1 LSLNNQ
7 PRVILAMLLLNSF
20 AVPLMLS
27 SANVALPTIAS
38 ELSLT
43 AIALSWVPMAFLMA
57 STMFVL
63 IFGRLADNVGRKR
76 IFLIGTVAVIITS
89 VIASLSQ
96 SDVMLLTARF
106 LQGASAAMLHATQ
119 MAIIS
124 SVFPASQRGKYIGL
138 VTGSIYVGLSAG
150 PLLGG
155 LVIDSVGWR
164 ASFLMHVPLAT
175 IVLVMGVFFVRDE
188 WRGEK
193 NIPFD
198 LLGAVGW
205 IISIL
210 LFCLG
215 VSRLPSPDSYLLLF
229 ASVISITLFVR
240 HARTT
245 AHPLWDVKLFFGN
258 RTFTLSAAAS
268 LMMYSA
274 TYANVV
280 LLSLYLQ
287 SVKGLSASSAGMIMM
302 IQPAVMALGSPIMGR
317 LSDRLEPRWLASAGM
332 AVTAGGLFVLAS
344 LHPGSSLMHVAVA
357 LLMTGGGFALFSSPN
372 VNAIM
377 GSVEPKHFGSASGAV
392 ATTRLIGQLNSMV
405 LVTLVVGLVMG
416 NTLISEDSIPQLARA
431 IDLSFA
437 IAGLIC
443 LPGIA
448 FSLARGR
455 MHSKPS

>member
-1 LSLNNQ
+1 
-7 PRVILAMLLLNSF
+7 
-20 AVPLMLS
+20 
-27 SANVALPTIAS
+27 
-38 ELSLT
+38 
-43 AIALSWVPMAFLMA
+43 MAFLMA

-63 IFGRLADNVGRKR
+63 IFGRVADNVGRKR
-76 IFLIGTVAVIITS
+76 IFLIGTLAVIITS
-89 VIASLSQ
+89 VIAALSVN
-96 SDVMLLTARF
+96 DVMLLSARF

-124 SVFPASQRGKYIGL
+124 SVFPAGERGKYIGL

-155 LVIDSVGWR
+155 LMIDHVGWR
-164 ASFLMHVPLAT
+164 AAFLMHVPLA
-175 IVLVMGVFFVRDE
+175 IVVLIMGTFYVRDE
-188 WRGEK
+188 WRGE
-193 NIPFD
+193 NNLRFD
-198 LLGAVGW
+198 LRGAVGW
-205 IISIL
+205 VVSIL
-210 LFCLG
+210 LFCIG
-215 VSRLPSPDSYLLLF
+215 ISRLPDPDSYLLLL
-229 ASVISITLFVR
+229 ASAVSFSLFIR
-240 HARTT
+240 HARSTP
-245 AHPLWDVKLFFGN
+245 HPLWDVKLFFAN

-302 IQPAVMALGSPIMGR
+302 IQPAVMALGSPVMGR

-332 AVTAGGLFVLAS
+332 AVTAGGLFVLAN
-344 LHPGSSLMHVAVA
+344 LQPESSLIHVAVA

-405 LVTLVVGLVMG
+405 LVTLVIGLVMG
-416 NTLISEDSIPQLARA
+416 NTLISADSIPQLAQA

-455 MHSKPS
+455 LHRKPA